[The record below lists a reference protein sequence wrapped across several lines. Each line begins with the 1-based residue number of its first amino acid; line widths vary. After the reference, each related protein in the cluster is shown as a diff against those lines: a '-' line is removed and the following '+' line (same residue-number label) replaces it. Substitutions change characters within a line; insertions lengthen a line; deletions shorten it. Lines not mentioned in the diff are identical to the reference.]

1 MILQSPGLAG
11 AFSLSPLAAVHRN
24 TMTQAASLPSPR
36 SWAGIA
42 LVLGSAI
49 AWSYGGAIQRFI
61 GVSDGWTIVFWRCLF
76 AGLFLAV
83 FMLLRDGPKGTVRLF
98 KALGWP
104 GLSIAVGFALVSTFF
119 VLAVSMTPVANVV
132 LFMASIPLF
141 AALLARI
148 VLGEPITPVTWGA
161 IFAVILGVGIM
172 VSASIGEGG
181 SVLGLTLA
189 ASIPAIFA
197 CMTVITRR
205 YPGIRMTP
213 AACGGSFIASV
224 IAATQAGAFAV
235 GGQDLAL
242 LFCFGALNLGLGMA
256 LYVTGAR
263 LIPSALAALLGTAE
277 MILAPVWMVILH
289 NEIPSGRTIL
299 GGAIVMA
306 ALFTYL
312 VSHARP
318 ASDRADG
325 AAA

>member
-1 MILQSPGLAG
+1 MT
-11 AFSLSPLAAVHRN
+11 N
-24 TMTQAASLPSPR
+24 TASTPR
-36 SWAGIA
+36 PFLGIA

-61 GVSDGWTIVFWRCLF
+61 GVTDSWTIVFWRCLF
-76 AGLFLAV
+76 AGLFLLA
-83 FMLLRDGPKGTVRLF
+83 FMLIRDRLDGTIRLF
-98 KALGWP
+98 RAMGWP
-104 GLSIAVGFALVSTFF
+104 GFFIAVGFALVSTFF

-141 AALLARI
+141 AALLARV
-148 VLGEPITPVTWGA
+148 VLGEPITPITWGA

-189 ASIPAIFA
+189 AAIPAIFA
-197 CMTVITRR
+197 CMTVVTRR

-213 AACGGSFIASV
+213 AACGGSFIACA

-235 GGQDLAL
+235 GVQDLAL

-263 LIPSALAALLGTAE
+263 MIPSALAALLGTAE
-277 MILAPVWMVILH
+277 MILAPV
-289 NEIPSGRTIL
+289 
-299 GGAIVMA
+299 
-306 ALFTYL
+306 
-312 VSHARP
+312 
-318 ASDRADG
+318 
-325 AAA
+325 

>member
-24 TMTQAASLPSPR
+24 TMTQAASLPSTR

-61 GVSDGWTIVFWRCLF
+61 GVADGWTIVFWRCLF

-83 FMLLRDGPKGTVRLF
+83 FMLLRDGPSGMARLF

-181 SVLGLTLA
+181 SMLGLTLA
-189 ASIPAIFA
+189 AAIPAIFA

-213 AACGGSFIASV
+213 AACGGSFIASA
-224 IAATQAGAFAV
+224 IAASQAGAFAV

-318 ASDRADG
+318 ASNRTGG